1 MSDTKS
7 RLVSGYSACRVATIL
22 AAGFMILLG
31 IVFQLAQ
38 LGYDGI
44 AVNNFWFVTT
54 IAGNLWNFLV
64 VRSDVP
70 ALGELL
76 RFWPMLIVA
85 AGLALLAAPYPNLCA
100 AKLSASQERI
110 ANRE

>member
-7 RLVSGYSACRVATIL
+7 RLVSGYPACRVATML
-22 AAGFMILLG
+22 AAGLMILLG

-38 LGYDGI
+38 LGYDGF
-44 AVNNFWFVTT
+44 AMNNFWFVTT
-54 IAGNLWNFLV
+54 IAGNIWNFLL

-85 AGLALLAAPYPNLCA
+85 AGLALLAVPYANLCA
-100 AKLSASQERI
+100 ARISASQARI